1 MGFIF
6 CNEFQKIPPQSALI
20 ISVFRRR
27 CFGMTQEERVRVHEL
42 RQSGMSY
49 ANIAKDTGLS
59 LNTIKSFCLRNGMT
73 SSKKEEG
80 PRCLNC
86 GKQLRKS
93 QFKPRKFCCDGCRNT
108 WWNKRRYLRSS
119 DKMEEYI
126 CPVCGE
132 KFYDYSSKHRKYC
145 SQNCYQNREEGK

>member
-1 MGFIF
+1 
-6 CNEFQKIPPQSALI
+6 
-20 ISVFRRR
+20 
-27 CFGMTQEERVRVHEL
+27 MTQEERVRVHEL
-42 RQSGMSY
+42 RQNGVSY

-73 SSKKEEG
+73 TGKKEAG
-80 PRCLNC
+80 PQCLNC
-86 GKQLRKS
+86 GKHLRKS
-93 QFKPRKFCCDGCRNT
+93 SFKPRKFCSDSCRNT
-108 WWNKRRYLRSS
+108 WWNKRRYLRRS

-145 SQNCYQNREEGK
+145 SQN